1 MRKLRVNFNLPTI
14 VSKRATSLLTVT
26 MSIMMRLVS
35 QRAKKMEITVMKPD
49 AAVSSTMALM
59 MTNHTARTSMKT
71 MRRMKKKS
79 MVMRVETA
87 TISNLNK
94 QAKMVLGKPCV
105 PMPLVLAP

>member
-1 MRKLRVNFNLPTI
+1 MPTI

-79 MVMRVETA
+79 TVMRADTTTV
-87 TISNLNK
+87 SNLNRR
-94 QAKMVLGKPCV
+94 AKMVLGKPCA
-105 PMPLVLAP
+105 PMPPVLVP